1 MEDNLENLI
10 HKIDLLNAY
19 NPVDGLPN
27 SIFYFIG
34 RNTPLINVDLL
45 IKNPEGSILM
55 TWRDDEHCGKGW
67 HIPGG
72 IIRFQEKIEDRIKKV
87 AMSELGISV
96 SNQNNFLEMNQIIVP
111 GKKERSHFIS
121 MLYECELNI
130 SPFDILENNQIKFF
144 KKMPKDILKYHLIY
158 EKYFS

>member
-1 MEDNLENLI
+1 MEYSLESLI

-19 NPVDGLPN
+19 NPADGLPD
-27 SIFYFIG
+27 SVFYFIG
-34 RNTPLINVDLL
+34 RNAPLINVDLL
-45 IKNPEGSILM
+45 IRNPEGSILM
-55 TWRDDEHCGKGW
+55 TWRDDVHCGKGW

-87 AMSELGISV
+87 ALSELGFSV

-130 SPFDILENNQIKFF
+130 NSFHIKENTQIKFF
-144 KKMPKDILKYHLIY
+144 KKMPTDILKYHLIY
-158 EKYFS
+158 EKYFT